1 MAEIFFKDGIYLLI
15 SKSQID
21 VNSDNCITKGGIVNL
36 YGNRVR
42 LLKYDGNLR
51 FFIDGII
58 IKEIDIYKD
67 RYGEIYYSIES
78 ELSYEVVVSHLNAI
92 EVYGLD
98 AFIQNYKQNIVF
110 LYGELKDINQKTE
123 SLLASEQ
130 NDSKIENL
138 LNQLEKI
145 RESLLLVLPI
155 LFSLQ
160 IFMISGLENAKVLSV
175 YQSIIDSFA

>member
-15 SKSQID
+15 SKSQKD

-42 LLKYDGNLR
+42 LLKYDGYLR
-51 FFIDGII
+51 FSIDGISI
-58 IKEIDIYKD
+58 IKINGYKD

-145 RESLLLVLPI
+145 RKSLLLVLPI

-160 IFMISGLENAKVLSV
+160 IFMIAGLENAKVLSV